1 MNILIAE
8 DELYLAQSISNSLN
22 EHLQN
27 PNITMVTT
35 VNDAVN
41 LNINF
46 DIIILS
52 ATLNGNIYNIIEKHK
67 YSTIILLVPYINHDT
82 VTAPLNAG
90 VDTYILKPFMIE
102 ELIRKI
108 NYHIEFKQI
117 KKENKTFK
125 AYFDTIF
132 ENYELPDIDFTD
144 VEFPLFIKSS
154 NKKQIDKCAFE
165 IAKNLNMPISFYNLD
180 KMNDFNEIKSDNNL
194 IYLSSF
200 DSLKSSVISKL
211 FDIISN
217 KKVIIELKSSSSF
230 EHPNMIVLES
240 DKKDIDDDSILS
252 IEEYIK
258 YIIKNYENKFPDTEL
273 SKKLGISRKSLW
285 EKRKKYGLNKKK

>member
-27 PNITMVTT
+27 PNIQMVTT

-41 LNINF
+41 LKINF

-52 ATLNGNIYNIIEKHK
+52 ATLNGNIYNIIEKYK

-108 NYHIEFKQI
+108 NYHIEFKQL
-117 KKENKTFK
+117 KKENQTYK
-125 AYFDTIF
+125 AYFDMLF
-132 ENYELPDIDFTD
+132 EDYELPKVDFENL
-144 VEFPLFIKSS
+144 EFPLFIQSS
-154 NKKQIDKCAFE
+154 NKRQIDKCVFE
-165 IAKNLNMPISFYNLD
+165 ISKSLNLPISFYNLE
-180 KMNDFNEIKSDNNL
+180 KMSDFNEIKMDNNL
-194 IYLSSF
+194 IYLLNF
-200 DSLKSSVISKL
+200 DTLKSSVISKL

-217 KKVIIELKSSSSF
+217 KKVIIELKNSSSF
-230 EHPNMIVLES
+230 EHPNILSLQS
-240 DKKDIDDDSILS
+240 DKKDIDEDSILS

-258 YIIKNYENKFPDTEL
+258 YVIKNYENKFPDTEI

-285 EKRKKYGLNKKK
+285 EKRKKYGLKKK